1 MSWQHMEPVCW
12 PQPREARRPSARSAP
27 LPARSALPH
36 AQSTLPHA
44 QSAHSS
50 TPHAP
55 HATNNI
61 VTQTQYLNLLSD
73 TALLKRALARVR
85 VRVRV
90 RERVQQAN
98 NRNTCMETVSFFP
111 FTQSSPPPPV
121 VFGVVNVFQIHIL
134 CSYPRVQ
141 STSWYSIIS
150 LVVSSKRCIYLS

>member
-55 HATNNI
+55 HATNHI

-111 FTQSSPPPPV
+111 FPQSSPLWYSASYTYSKYIYYAVILGYKAPP
-121 VFGVVNVFQIHIL
+121 G
-134 CSYPRVQ
+134 
-141 STSWYSIIS
+141 YSIII